1 MNSLRRQQPIQTE
14 ASGGTLR
21 GGSPGSSPRRGA
33 TLTEVLMSILIMSVG
48 LVSVVAL
55 FPLATFRSIR
65 ATQLTQAA
73 ILKRNAETVL
83 AYAQEV
89 GQGAVAPQTFP
100 WFSPNPLYDPRL
112 NGLGNSPRMV
122 FDPLGWHLV
131 GQANFA
137 DGFKKA
143 NDADLDFAP
152 ILRLN
157 GGTEFDPA
165 PGNPLTVSVAER
177 NAAYRLASGDTW
189 INVIEANQVTYTAG
203 ALTAV
208 IDGASTSGI
217 TTAAGNPLSRVIFFD
232 ITGKLSHTRP
242 IRTISAGNVV
252 DWNEAA
258 DTTDRDGNGTFAG
271 PLPAGFVPAYARL
284 QTQDRRYTWLM
295 TLPVPGRYV
304 HVAVFFNR
312 TFGPE
317 DELVYDCYPTAAE
330 DLDSDGILDAGEDK
344 NGNGV
349 LDAVQLDF
357 GDATGSTFNNFAG
370 AAVAPGLPQF
380 VKKNSYVLDAANLE
394 WYRVQTVNGT
404 RITITTL
411 DGRPS
416 DDLRFAIFMRGIV
429 DVYPMKASAEL

>member
-1 MNSLRRQQPIQTE
+1 MNRLCNVTAGRI
-14 ASGGTLR
+14 GR
-21 GGSPGSSPRRGA
+21 GRVGVRSQRSGA
-33 TLTEVLMSILIMSVG
+33 TLTEVLISILIMSIG
-48 LVSVVAL
+48 LVSVIVM

-89 GQGAVAPQTFP
+89 GQGQVSPQAFP

-143 NDADLDFAP
+143 NDADLDLAP

-165 PGNPLTVSVAER
+165 PGNPATVSNAER
-177 NAAYRLASGDTW
+177 SAAYRLASGDTW
-189 INVIEANQVTYTAG
+189 INVIESNLVTYTAG
-203 ALTAV
+203 AVTAT
-208 IDGASTSGI
+208 IDGASAAGI
-217 TTAAGNPLSRVIFFD
+217 ATAAGAPLSRVLLFD
-232 ITGKLSHTRP
+232 ITGKTCHVRP
-242 IRTISAGNVV
+242 IRTIGAGNIV

-312 TFGPE
+312 PFSPD
-317 DELVYDCYPTAAE
+317 DELVYDCYPTGGE
-330 DLDSDGILDAGEDK
+330 DQDGDGILDAGEDL
-344 NGNGV
+344 NSNGV
-349 LDAVQLDF
+349 LDPVQLDF
-357 GDATGSTFNNFAG
+357 SVDNFDA
-370 AAVAPGLPQF
+370 AAVQPGLPAF
-380 VKKNSYVLDAANLE
+380 VKKNAFVLDAVNLE
-394 WYRVQTVNGT
+394 WYRVQTINGT
-404 RITITTL
+404 RVTITTL
-411 DGRPS
+411 DGRAS